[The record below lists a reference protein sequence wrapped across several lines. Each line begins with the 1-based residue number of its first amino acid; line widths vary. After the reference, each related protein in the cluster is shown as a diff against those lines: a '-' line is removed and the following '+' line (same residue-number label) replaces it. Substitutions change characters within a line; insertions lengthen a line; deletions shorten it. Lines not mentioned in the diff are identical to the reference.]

1 MHPCSY
7 LAAVLLAA
15 TALFAAR
22 SASADVAP
30 PLTNAIVLMSKLP
43 SYHMS
48 MTTPNGPAETDVSNP
63 GKMHTV
69 MKAGEMYII
78 GPTMYMKIGGKW
90 TKFANSNSNSD
101 VLARYHKFA
110 SNYSS
115 QDLGMQTVPGG
126 TFHAYAIH
134 DTAHPNVKN
143 TIYLD
148 GSGRIAR
155 IDIDASVVTF
165 SRFGVP
171 VSIQPPM

>member
-69 MKAGEMYII
+69 MKAGEM
-78 GPTMYMKIGGKW
+78 
-90 TKFANSNSNSD
+90 
-101 VLARYHKFA
+101 
-110 SNYSS
+110 
-115 QDLGMQTVPGG
+115 
-126 TFHAYAIH
+126 
-134 DTAHPNVKN
+134 
-143 TIYLD
+143 
-148 GSGRIAR
+148 
-155 IDIDASVVTF
+155 
-165 SRFGVP
+165 
-171 VSIQPPM
+171 

>member
-1 MHPCSY
+1 MYPRSY
-7 LAAVLLAA
+7 LAAFWMAA
-15 TALFAAR
+15 TVLFAAHQ
-22 SASADVAP
+22 ASADVSPA
-30 PLTNAIVLMSKLP
+30 LTNAITEMSKLP

-48 MTTPNGPAETDVSNP
+48 MTTPEGLAETDVVNP

-78 GPTMYMKIGGKW
+78 GPTMYMKMGGKW
-90 TKFANSNSNSD
+90 TKFANSNSDSD

-115 QDLGMQTVPGG
+115 EDLGMRAVPGG
-126 TFHAYAIH
+126 TFHAYAVH
-134 DTAHPNVKN
+134 DTTHPNVKN

-155 IDIDASVVTF
+155 IDIDANVVTF
-165 SRFGVP
+165 SRYGEP
-171 VSIQPPM
+171 VSIQAPM

>member
-1 MHPCSY
+1 
-7 LAAVLLAA
+7 V
-15 TALFAAR
+15 LFATLP
-22 SASADVAP
+22 ASADVAP
-30 PLTNAIVLMSKLP
+30 ALTNAVALMSKLP

-48 MTTPNGPAETDVSNP
+48 MTSPEGAAETDVSNP

-69 MKAGEMYII
+69 MKAGEIYII
-78 GPTMYMKIGGKW
+78 GPTMYMKISSKW
-90 TKFANSNSNSD
+90 TKFANSGDSD

-110 SNYSS
+110 SNYTSK
-115 QDLGMQTVPGG
+115 DLGMRTVPGG
-126 TFHAYAIH
+126 TFHAYAVH
-134 DTAHPNVKN
+134 DTKHPTVKN

-171 VSIQPPM
+171 VSIQAPM